1 MTASYCRFR
10 KEYPPAIAPFYV
22 KERAVSG
29 LCSNAINSRTNTTK
43 GPGPPGIRVRQS
55 ATSVAK
61 IRQGRAY
68 AVRIRTRLPV
78 RPRTLRAPAP
88 TSIGH
93 RKSPASSSPATAAVP
108 ANNDAAVRTVA
119 SKIRPKRHL
128 SGISYDRKLSVPI
141 LSDPPNTPFYA
152 ISTCENTG
160 IKP

>member
-10 KEYPPAIAPFYV
+10 KEYPPAIAPFYG

-29 LCSNAINSRTNTTK
+29 LCSNAINSRINTTK

-78 RPRTLRAPAP
+78 RPGDSPGTG
-88 TSIGH
+88 TDKH
-93 RKSPASSSPATAAVP
+93 RPQEKSRIKFSGNSS
-108 ANNDAAVRTVA
+108 R
-119 SKIRPKRHL
+119 
-128 SGISYDRKLSVPI
+128 SGK
-141 LSDPPNTPFYA
+141 
-152 ISTCENTG
+152 
-160 IKP
+160 